1 MPTPQ
6 KPVFM
11 RQALAPGLLGAI
23 ALVAGVVLVDS
34 SIFIGFRYVITIL
47 AAIVFVFAY
56 RGRGWVY
63 LPFLAAIVVLW
74 NPVYVVPIGGQMWQA
89 FQFAAAIVFIATG
102 VRVKVPSS
110 EAQPVGRGAA
120 ARRR

>member
-6 KPVFM
+6 KAAFLRP
-11 RQALAPGLLGAI
+11 ALAPGLLGAI

-34 SIFIGFRYVITIL
+34 TIFIGFRYVTAIL

-56 RGRGWVY
+56 RGRGWIY

-74 NPVYVVPIGGQMWQA
+74 NPVLA
-89 FQFAAAIVFIATG
+89 
-102 VRVKVPSS
+102 
-110 EAQPVGRGAA
+110 RGARVGSQHRDGSPPLSL
-120 ARRR
+120 ARQSVRRLQSADRCLGSLPGLHGSSRR